1 MAREGRHYCLVMS
14 AVIRVLNTYEAE
26 DVAPS
31 LQRLISELSSS
42 ASGPDAATV
51 AARVRDER
59 VRVLVVE
66 RQGVIVGTATLSL
79 LMTLWKGMVGH
90 VDDVVVDATA
100 RGEGLGRRLMEK
112 LHEEAA
118 HLGLTHLDLTS
129 RPTRE
134 AANALYQS
142 LGYEKRGTNVYRLRL
157 RHDA

>member
-1 MAREGRHYCLVMS
+1 MS
-14 AVIRVLNTYEAE
+14 AVIRALKPEEAE
-26 DVAPS
+26 NVAPS
-31 LQRLISELSSS
+31 LQRLISQLSSS
-42 ASGPDAATV
+42 GSGPDAATV
-51 AARVRDER
+51 AERVRDER

-66 RQGVIVGTATLSL
+66 RHGVIVGTATLSL

-100 RGEGLGRRLMEK
+100 RGEGLGRRLLKE

-118 HLGLTHLDLTS
+118 RLGLTHLDLTS

-142 LGYEKRGTNVYRLRL
+142 LGYEKRTTNVYRLRL
-157 RHDA
+157 RRDA

>member
-1 MAREGRHYCLVMS
+1 MAVA
-14 AVIRVLNTYEAE
+14 AVIRVLNPDEAE
-26 DVAPS
+26 EAAHS

-59 VRVLVVE
+59 VHVLVAE

-100 RGEGLGRRLMEK
+100 RGEGVGRRLMEK
-112 LHEEAA
+112 LHKEAA

-134 AANALYQS
+134 GCEGPLPVA
-142 LGYEKRGTNVYRLRL
+142 RL
-157 RHDA
+157 